1 MANSVLDVLGIGLGP
16 FNISLNC
23 LLAKTGLDSL
33 FIDKNKEFSWHP
45 YCMGG
50 NLQVSWLKDC
60 VSAIDPTN
68 FYSFLNYVSKN
79 GLFYQFAARKCD
91 VITRLEYNDYLRW
104 ILSHFKNIH
113 FNSNAQR
120 LRVSDKGY
128 YIVETDKDIYTAKS
142 IVVGTGCVPNIP
154 NFAKKYIG
162 DDVFH
167 SSVYMKHRKQL
178 RGKILVVGNGQS
190 ACEIVMDLLNSNNDL
205 GIIWI
210 SNASTFHSLDD
221 NAIINSLYSPSY
233 TKEIKKTSQNYK
245 KTLFNNLLYTSD
257 GVSSLTANQLFETIY
272 NKKKEICLSLDTTLC
287 NLDKSDDGYNANM
300 FLKKFNKYK
309 NIAVNKIILCTGYK
323 QSIPTF
329 LLESD
334 LLDASC
340 SNLLNEDF
348 SCKVNANTKGKIYIQ
363 NFSRNIIGPIDSN
376 LSIMPWRNAVI
387 INSILQSNFYNSLD
401 SEHFFF
407 SALKAS

>member
-1 MANSVLDVLGIGLGP
+1 MTSSVLDVLGIGLGP

-79 GLFYQFAARKCD
+79 GLFYQFAARKCE
-91 VITRLEYNDYLRW
+91 VITRLEYSNYLKW
-104 ILSHFKNIH
+104 IVSNFNNIH
-113 FNSNAQR
+113 FNSNAQTIK
-120 LRVSDKGY
+120 VDNKGY

-142 IVVGTGCVPNIP
+142 IVVGTGSVPNIP

-162 DDVFH
+162 DEVFH
-167 SSVYMKHRKQL
+167 SSVYMKHRKQING
-178 RGKILVVGNGQS
+178 RILIVGNGQS
-190 ACEIVMDLLNSNNDL
+190 ACEIVMDLLDNAPDL
-205 GIIWI
+205 DIIWI

-233 TKEIKKTSQNYK
+233 TKEIIKTEENYK
-245 KTLFNNLLYTSD
+245 KILFNNLLYTSD
-257 GVSSLTANQLFETIY
+257 GISRLTANQLFESIY
-272 NKKKEICLSLDTTLC
+272 NKKKEICLSLDTSLC
-287 NLDKSDDGYNANM
+287 NLNKSDAGYNANI

-309 NIAVNKIILCTGYK
+309 NIAVNKIILCTGYN
-323 QSIPTF
+323 QSIPDF
-329 LLESD
+329 LVESD
-334 LLDASC
+334 LIDIAC
-340 SNLLNEDF
+340 DKLLNNDF
-348 SCKVNANTKGKIYIQ
+348 SCKIKANTKGKIYIQ

-376 LSIMPWRNAVI
+376 LSIMPYRNAVI
-387 INSILQSNFYNSLD
+387 INSILKSNFYSGLD
-401 SEHFFF
+401 SERFVF
-407 SALKAS
+407 SKLKAS